1 MRAVRD
7 ITNQQIEK
15 QQKATILKELIELL
29 DERRLNEAEKKEI
42 TKLSINYILNMSVG
56 EFRDV
61 YFVSNN
67 TVAFNE
73 KEISFKN
80 LIIKLSKLYNNTKN
94 TYSALLNPNIFH
106 ALLRERIQTTKVSA
120 LLPEDSIQI
129 HELESLTTSEVLNK
143 INEIKHRPLLEE
155 ETKAREFISEK
166 ELEDRQVLLD
176 MARGKSISIQHSK
189 SERELFEL
197 METFGAPAILQSDN
211 GKEFRNSVVEALKL
225 LWSGLKIIHGRPRH
239 PQSQES
245 VERSNGDIQNGCEK
259 IKVQIGQLLF
269 RLFKVKKIEK
279 IIRTK
284 D

>member
-61 YFVSNN
+61 YFGSNN

-129 HELESLTTSEVLNK
+129 HELESLTTSEVLKK

-189 SERELFEL
+189 SEREFKKNQAEQQKRFAKQLQQSPL
-197 METFGAPAILQSDN
+197 SMLASKAQILQPLSQQDP
-211 GKEFRNSVVEALKL
+211 KRKL
-225 LWSGLKIIHGRPRH
+225 
-239 PQSQES
+239 E
-245 VERSNGDIQNGCEK
+245 VATEK
-259 IKVQIGQLLF
+259 RKKAGPGQ
-269 RLFKVKKIEK
+269 FK
-279 IIRTK
+279 
-284 D
+284 